1 MDVHGTKLART
12 LFTITTGVERSLYPQ
27 VNIYG

>member
-12 LFTITTGVERSLYPQ
+12 LFTIAREWNGVFIKGGQ
-27 VNIYG
+27 DN